1 MTIKNTIS
9 VFLALLYFILPAK
22 AAKPPLFD
30 LQPNAVYQVSV
41 LRVFVGRVCEEDGRR
56 YWQVGF
62 GVEGPR
68 LGFVGGTVESDGRGC
83 NLDLHADRAE
93 TCELLKRRRG
103 DVREELEGTALP
115 VRFIGISRS
124 AVERLRNRLLS
135 GRGLDLTV

>member
-1 MTIKNTIS
+1 MTIKHTIS

-41 LRVFVGRVCEEDGRR
+41 QRVFV
-56 YWQVGF
+56 
-62 GVEGPR
+62 
-68 LGFVGGTVESDGRGC
+68 GRGC

-124 AVERLRNRLLS
+124 AVEHLRNRLLS

>member
-1 MTIKNTIS
+1 MHAPRDEVNP
-9 VFLALLYFILPAK
+9 LLLGAPFWPGPEDA
-22 AAKPPLFD
+22 PD
-30 LQPNAVYQVSV
+30 LTA
-41 LRVFVGRVCEEDGRR
+41 RVFVGRVCEEDGRR

-93 TCELLKRRRG
+93 TCELLKRKRG
-103 DVREELEGTALP
+103 NVREELEGTALP

-124 AVERLRNRLLS
+124 AVEHLRNRLLS